1 MRLFAFILL
10 LLHVNF
16 SMFIAQIDEK
26 DIYDADLRQVHDIN
40 SLSEFIQYS
49 LSNNKDQ
56 HKTKDSDDDNA
67 RYFHALKPHYFVVQP
82 SALLK
87 KETSLYSYRS
97 IPLQNENSLSSGFFE
112 ILAPPPK
119 A

>member
-1 MRLFAFILL
+1 MRLLAFILL

-26 DIYDADLRQVHDIN
+26 DVYDADFRQVHDIN
-40 SLSEFIQYS
+40 SLSEYIQYS
-49 LSNNKDQ
+49 FSKDKDP

-67 RYFHALKPHYFVVQP
+67 RYFHALKPHFFLVQP
-82 SALLK
+82 SAAVK
-87 KETSLYSYRS
+87 KESSLYSYRS
-97 IPLQNENSLSSGFFE
+97 IPLQDENSLSSGFFE

-119 A
+119 T